1 MVMVNGQK
9 SLILRIVENVQLKI
23 MDTLVFIN
31 IYIVDSIKEELLIE
45 LN

>member
-1 MVMVNGQK
+1 MITVNGQK